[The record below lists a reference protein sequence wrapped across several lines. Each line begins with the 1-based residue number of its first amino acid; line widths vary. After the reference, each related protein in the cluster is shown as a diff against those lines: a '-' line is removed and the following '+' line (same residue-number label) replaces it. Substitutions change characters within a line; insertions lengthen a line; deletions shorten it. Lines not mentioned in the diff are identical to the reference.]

1 MTTNREPI
9 QLNPTMGIPSYFAH
23 VLKKYPHVIK
33 RLSELQRIHN
43 LYLDSNGMIYDVV
56 RQMQYTPENKE
67 AFEAELLQRI
77 CDSIDACIAILQ
89 PTDRVFIAFDGV
101 APVAKLNQQRERR
114 YKSWYL
120 GEMESQRRQ
129 DQGKGK
135 GKSKGKEAPKPAW
148 NTSAITPGTKFM
160 NALHEKLAQHYG
172 AATAQTTKPEIV
184 LSSSNEPG
192 EGEHKIFEYIREHA
206 AEHADKTTVIYGL
219 DADLIMLCMS
229 HLHISRDIYLYRE
242 TPEFVK
248 SINVTLDAKERYY
261 MDIPEFATGIQVSAG
276 PVNPPRATGT
286 QVSAGPAKG
295 VWGAVSAPQ
304 LDYIFMCFMLGN
316 DFMPHFPALNIRTTG
331 IATLMDAYRATFG
344 PGETIIQCTNATA
357 TATSTSSWT
366 IHWPNYRRFVAHL
379 AAQELT
385 LIRKEHTTR
394 DRQAR
399 HIRDSD
405 NEDDVM
411 HDVLMLP
418 MTQRDVERQINPFE
432 PGWER
437 RYYALLCDIHVDDV
451 DDKAIA
457 SLCRNY
463 LEGME
468 WTFRYYTSG
477 CVDWKWTY
485 ANHYPPLLADLV
497 KHIPETQ
504 TNAFAFLRVK
514 PKEPI
519 RDLVQLCYVLPRAS
533 HGLLPPAAERGLMQS
548 KCRSKYTDDG
558 SPNFKWAYCKY
569 FWECHTDLP
578 ELDLEELAQIVS
590 KIK

>member
-1 MTTNREPI
+1 
-9 QLNPTMGIPSYFAH
+9 MGIPSYFAH
-23 VLKKYPHVIK
+23 VLRKYPRVIK
-33 RLSELQRIHN
+33 RLSELPHIHN

-56 RQMQYTPENKE
+56 RQMQYTPENKA

-77 CDSIDACIAILQ
+77 CDSIDACIAILR
-89 PTDRVFIAFDGV
+89 PSDRVFIAFDGV

-120 GEMESQRRQ
+120 GEMEAQRR
-129 DQGKGK
+129 KAIK
-135 GKSKGKEAPKPAW
+135 HKEAPKPAW
-148 NTSAITPGTKFM
+148 NTSAITPGTQFM
-160 NALHEKLAQHYG
+160 RSLHDKLVQRYG
-172 AATAQTTKPEIV
+172 NTTPTNPTTNPTTNTHPKIIV
-184 LSSSNEPG
+184 SSSNEPG
-192 EGEHKIFEYIREHA
+192 EGEHKLFEYIREHA

-229 HLHISRDIYLYRE
+229 HLHISRGIYLYRE

-248 SINVTLDAKERYY
+248 SINVTLDERERYY
-261 MDIPEFATGIQVSAG
+261 MDIPEFAEAI
-276 PVNPPRATGT
+276 ATGT
-286 QVSAGPAKG
+286 QVPVNPPPPHRGEQVVAPHEGG
-295 VWGAVSAPQ
+295 VRGTVGSP

-331 IATLMDAYRATFG
+331 IATLMDAYRAV
-344 PGETIIQCTNATA
+344 GERIIRATP
-357 TATSTSSWT
+357 SGWS
-366 IHWPNYRRFVAHL
+366 IHWTSYKRFVAHL
-379 AAQELT
+379 AAQETT

-399 HIRDSD
+399 HMRDTD
-405 NEDDVM
+405 KEDDVM

-432 PGWER
+432 AGWER
-437 RYYALLCDIHVDDV
+437 RYYASLCDIHHA

-457 SLCRNY
+457 ALCRNY

-485 ANHYPPLLADLV
+485 ANHYPPLLADLAN
-497 KHIPETQ
+497 HIPETPG
-504 TNAFAFLRVK
+504 FSFLRAK

-519 RDLVQLCYVLPRAS
+519 RDVVQLCYVLPRAS
-533 HGLLPPAAERGLMQS
+533 HALLPPAAERALMRS
-548 KCRSKYTDDG
+548 ALRSKYTDDG

-578 ELDLEELAQIVS
+578 ELNIAEIERIV
-590 KIK
+590 

>member
-1 MTTNREPI
+1 
-9 QLNPTMGIPSYFAH
+9 MGIPSYFAH
-23 VLKKYPHVIK
+23 VLKKYPRVIK
-33 RLSELQRIHN
+33 RLAELSRIHN
-43 LYLDSNGMIYDVV
+43 LYLDCNGMIYEVV
-56 RQMQYTPENKE
+56 RQMQYTPENKD
-67 AFEAELLQRI
+67 AFETEMLQRI
-77 CDSIDACIAILQ
+77 CDSIDACVALLS
-89 PTDRVFIAFDGV
+89 PSDLVFIAFDGV

-120 GEMESQRRQ
+120 GEMETQRRKAKG
-129 DQGKGK
+129 DGKAKATAK
-135 GKSKGKEAPKPAW
+135 GDKAKGAPKPAW
-148 NTSAITPGTKFM
+148 NTSAITPGTNFM
-160 NALHEKLAQHYG
+160 CALHSKLAQHYN
-172 AATAQTTKPEIV
+172 TKPNTTTTTPKIIV
-184 LSSSNEPG
+184 SSSNEPG

-206 AEHADKTTVIYGL
+206 SEHADTTSVIYGL

-229 HLHISRDIYLYRE
+229 HLHISRNIYLYRE
-242 TPEFVK
+242 TPAFAGSVH
-248 SINVTLDAKERYY
+248 VALDEKEKYY
-261 MDIPEFATGIQVSAG
+261 MDIPEFAEATGTQISAG
-276 PVNPPRATGT
+276 PVKGAPVAP
-286 QVSAGPAKG
+286 QEG
-295 VWGAVSAPQ
+295 VWGALVAPQ

-331 IATLMDAYRATFG
+331 ITTLMDAYRATFG
-344 PGETIIQCTNATA
+344 PGETIIQPATATA
-357 TATSTSSWT
+357 TATSWS

-385 LIRKEHTTR
+385 LIRKEHASR

-399 HIRDSD
+399 HLRDSD
-405 NEDDVM
+405 TEDDVM

-437 RYYALLCDIHVDDV
+437 RYYAALCDIHADN
-451 DDKAIA
+451 AIA

-468 WTFRYYTSG
+468 WTFRYYTTG

-485 ANHYPPLLADLV
+485 ANHYPPLLADLA
-497 KHIPETQ
+497 KYMSGISGISGIPETQ
-504 TNAFAFLRVK
+504 TNTFSFLHVK

-519 RDLVQLCYVLPRAS
+519 RDVVQLCYVLPRAS
-533 HGLLPPAAERGLMQS
+533 HALLPPAAERALMRS
-548 KCRSKYTDDG
+548 KLRTKYTDDG

-590 KIK
+590 T

>member
-1 MTTNREPI
+1 
-9 QLNPTMGIPSYFAH
+9 MGIPSYFAH

-33 RLSELQRIHN
+33 RLTELPRIHN

-77 CDSIDACIAILQ
+77 CDSIDACIAILN
-89 PTDRVFIAFDGV
+89 PTDCVFIAFDGV

-120 GEMESQRRQ
+120 GEMERQRRQ
-129 DQGKGK
+129 DKVQGNSKCK
-135 GKSKGKEAPKPAW
+135 DKGKEAPKPAW

-160 NALHEKLAQHYG
+160 NALHEKLVQHYK
-172 AATAQTTKPEIV
+172 TNTTTTQSTQTTKPEIV

-229 HLHISRDIYLYRE
+229 HLHISRGIYLYRE

-248 SINVTLDAKERYY
+248 SINVTLDEKERYY
-261 MDIPEFATGIQVSAG
+261 MDIPEFADATGTQV
-276 PVNPPRATGT
+276 PVNPPRARGT
-286 QVSAGPAKG
+286 QVSAGPVKG
-295 VWGAVSAPQ
+295 VMDKVDRRGVGNLGSP
-304 LDYIFMCFMLGN
+304 DYIFMCFMLGN

-344 PGETIIQCTNATA
+344 PGETIIQHQGGSA
-357 TATSTSSWT
+357 WT
-366 IHWPNYRRFVAHL
+366 IHWPNYKRFVAHL

-385 LIRKEHTTR
+385 LVRKEHTTR

-399 HIRDSD
+399 HLRDSD

-437 RYYALLCDIHVDDV
+437 RYYAALCDIH

-468 WTFRYYTSG
+468 WTFRYYTTG

-485 ANHYPPLLADLV
+485 ANHYPPLLADLA

-504 TNAFAFLRVK
+504 MNAFSFLRVK

-519 RDLVQLCYVLPRAS
+519 QDVVQLCYVLPRAS
-533 HGLLPPAAERGLMQS
+533 HALLPPAAERALMRS
-548 KCRSKYTDDG
+548 KLRSKYTDDG

-590 KIK
+590 KMK

>member
-1 MTTNREPI
+1 MYNILKYKIVPI
-9 QLNPTMGIPSYFAH
+9 KNITHTQIHSFSMGIPSYFAH
-23 VLKKYPHVIK
+23 VLKKYPGVIK
-33 RLSELQRIHN
+33 RLSELPCINN
-43 LYLDSNGMIYDVV
+43 LYMDCNGMIYDVV
-56 RQMQYTPENKE
+56 RQMQYKPENQ
-67 AFEAELLQRI
+67 AAYEAEMLQRI
-77 CDSIDACIAILQ
+77 CESIDACIANIK

-120 GEMESQRRQ
+120 GEMETQRRRELAT
-129 DQGKGK
+129 KV
-135 GKSKGKEAPKPAW
+135 EAPKPAW

-160 NALHEKLAQHYG
+160 NALHKKLTEYYDV
-172 AATAQTTKPEIV
+172 TKNHNNQNNPKII

-192 EGEHKIFEYIREHA
+192 EGEHKLFEYIREHA

-229 HLHISRDIYLYRE
+229 HLHISRGIYLYRE

-248 SINVTLDAKERYY
+248 SINVALDEKERYY
-261 MDIPEFATGIQVSAG
+261 MDIPEFADAVVKNIRPGERIPSPNHTIQ
-276 PVNPPRATGT
+276 PL
-286 QVSAGPAKG
+286 G
-295 VWGAVSAPQ
+295 VWGALVVPQ

-331 IATLMDAYRATFG
+331 IATLMEAYRTVFK
-344 PGETIIQCTNATA
+344 PDESIIQLHS
-357 TATSTSSWT
+357 ATSASPWS
-366 IHWPNYRRFVAHL
+366 IHWPNYKKFVAHL

-385 LIRKEHTTR
+385 LIRKEHGTR

-399 HIRDSD
+399 HMRDTD
-405 NEDDVM
+405 KEDDVM

-418 MTQRDVERQINPFE
+418 MTQREVERHINPFE

-437 RYYALLCDIHVDDV
+437 RYYTSLCDIHNA

-457 SLCRNY
+457 SLSRNY

-497 KHIPETQ
+497 KHIPETYNPA
-504 TNAFAFLRVK
+504 NAFSFLRAK
-514 PKEPI
+514 PKDPI
-519 RDLVQLCYVLPRAS
+519 RDVVQLCYVLPRAS
-533 HGLLPPAAERGLMQS
+533 HALLPPAVERALMRS
-548 KCRSKYTDDG
+548 KLRSKYTDDG

-578 ELDLEELAQIVS
+578 ELDLEELAQIVTA
-590 KIK
+590 

>member
-1 MTTNREPI
+1 
-9 QLNPTMGIPSYFAH
+9 
-23 VLKKYPHVIK
+23 
-33 RLSELQRIHN
+33 
-43 LYLDSNGMIYDVV
+43 
-56 RQMQYTPENKE
+56 
-67 AFEAELLQRI
+67 
-77 CDSIDACIAILQ
+77 
-89 PTDRVFIAFDGV
+89 
-101 APVAKLNQQRERR
+101 
-114 YKSWYL
+114 
-120 GEMESQRRQ
+120 
-129 DQGKGK
+129 
-135 GKSKGKEAPKPAW
+135 
-148 NTSAITPGTKFM
+148 
-160 NALHEKLAQHYG
+160 LHAKLAQHYN
-172 AATAQTTKPEIV
+172 TKTNTTSTTPRGPKIIV
-184 LSSSNEPG
+184 SSSNEPG

-206 AEHADKTTVIYGL
+206 SEHADQTTVIYGL

-229 HLHISRDIYLYRE
+229 HLHISRNIYLYRE
-242 TPEFVK
+242 TPAFAGSVH
-248 SINVTLDAKERYY
+248 VALDEKEKYY
-261 MDIPEFATGIQVSAG
+261 MDIPEFTEAVMENLRPIHPGDKVSRRGAG
-276 PVNPPRATGT
+276 RNAWHLGSP
-286 QVSAGPAKG
+286 
-295 VWGAVSAPQ
+295 
-304 LDYIFMCFMLGN
+304 DYIFMCFMLGN

-331 IATLMDAYRATFG
+331 IATLMDAYRTVFK
-344 PGETIIQCTNATA
+344 PDETIIQLQLQGG
-357 TATSTSSWT
+357 SSWS

-399 HIRDSD
+399 HLRDSD
-405 NEDDVM
+405 MEDDVM

-418 MTQRDVERQINPFE
+418 MTQRDVERRINPFE

-437 RYYALLCDIHVDDV
+437 RYYAALCDIHVVDV

-468 WTFRYYTSG
+468 WTFRYYTTG

-485 ANHYPPLLADLV
+485 ANHYPPLLADLA
-497 KHIPETQ
+497 KYMSGIPETQ
-504 TNAFAFLRVK
+504 TNTFSFLSVK

-519 RDLVQLCYVLPRAS
+519 RDVVQLCYVLPRAS
-533 HGLLPPAAERGLMQS
+533 HSLLPPAAERALMQS

-590 KIK
+590 T

>member
-1 MTTNREPI
+1 
-9 QLNPTMGIPSYFAH
+9 MGIPSYFAH
-23 VLKKYPHVIK
+23 VLKKYPRVIK
-33 RLSELQRIHN
+33 RLAELSRIHN
-43 LYLDSNGMIYDVV
+43 LYLDCNGMIYEVV
-56 RQMQYTPENKE
+56 RQMQYTPENKD
-67 AFEAELLQRI
+67 AFETEMLQRI
-77 CDSIDACIAILQ
+77 CDSIDACVALLS
-89 PTDRVFIAFDGV
+89 PSDLVFIAFDGV

-120 GEMESQRRQ
+120 GEMETQRRKAKG
-129 DQGKGK
+129 DGKAKATAK
-135 GKSKGKEAPKPAW
+135 GDKAKGASKPAW
-148 NTSAITPGTKFM
+148 NTSAITPGTNFM
-160 NALHEKLAQHYG
+160 CALHSKLAQHYNTKTNTTTTTTT
-172 AATAQTTKPEIV
+172 AATTTPKIIV
-184 LSSSNEPG
+184 SSSNEPG

-206 AEHADKTTVIYGL
+206 SEHADTTSVIYGL

-229 HLHISRDIYLYRE
+229 HLHISRNIYLYRE
-242 TPEFVK
+242 TPAFAGSVH
-248 SINVTLDAKERYY
+248 VALDEKEKYY
-261 MDIPEFATGIQVSAG
+261 MDIPEFAEATGTQISAG
-276 PVNPPRATGT
+276 PVKGAPVAP
-286 QVSAGPAKG
+286 QEG
-295 VWGAVSAPQ
+295 VWGALVAPQ

-344 PGETIIQCTNATA
+344 PGETIIQYTKEPKEPKEPN
-357 TATSTSSWT
+357 TSWS

-385 LIRKEHTTR
+385 LIRKEHATR

-399 HIRDSD
+399 HLRDSD
-405 NEDDVM
+405 TEDDVM

-437 RYYALLCDIHVDDV
+437 RYYAALCDIHVDDV
-451 DDKAIA
+451 DDKAIT

-468 WTFRYYTSG
+468 WTFRYYTTG

-485 ANHYPPLLADLV
+485 ANHYPPLLADLA
-497 KHIPETQ
+497 KYMSDIPETN
-504 TNAFAFLRVK
+504 TFSFLTVK

-519 RDLVQLCYVLPRAS
+519 RDVVQLCYVLPRAS
-533 HGLLPPAAERGLMQS
+533 HALLPPAAERALMRS
-548 KCRSKYTDDG
+548 KLRSKYTDDG

-590 KIK
+590 T